1 MAIDPS
7 TKTAMRSHRLLLG
20 ALCGLLFS
28 VQLGCDFTELTA
40 NGTAKLF
47 QRASP
52 AVEQHWDYELVG
64 EAIPGSITQ
73 LEGIHKVVPENQII
87 IEQLLRAYVS
97 YGFGWVEDE
106 VEQMQ
111 LEGNYREAQAEQ
123 YRARLLYQRARDLG
137 LHWILLNEE
146 GLDAK
151 LEEGLGPFEKWLEET
166 FDDEEDAAMLL
177 WTGYAWGSMINMA
190 KDDMAEVADLPYA
203 VALVQRSVKLDPTY
217 YNATG
222 LTFLGV
228 AESMGMAGDMEK
240 SKGYF
245 EKALEITEGKVLVVP
260 LNYAKAYAVKTQ
272 DRELFN
278 ELLTEI
284 VEAGDISPDTRLA
297 NMIAKRRAARYL
309 EHADEYF

>member
-1 MAIDPS
+1 MPIDPS
-7 TKTAMRSHRLLLG
+7 TTAAMRSNRLFLG
-20 ALCGLLFS
+20 ALCGVLFG

-52 AVEQHWDYELVG
+52 AIEQHWDYELVG
-64 EAIPGSITQ
+64 DAIPGSITQ
-73 LEGIHKVVPENQII
+73 LEGIHKVVPDNEII

-97 YGFGWVEDE
+97 YTFGWVEDDI
-106 VEQMQ
+106 EQME
-111 LEGNYREAQAEQ
+111 LEGKYQEVGATK

-137 LHWILLNEE
+137 LYWIQLNEE

-151 LEEGLGPFEKWLEET
+151 MKEGLGPFEKWLQKN

-203 VALVQRSVKLDPTY
+203 VALVQHSVKLDPTY
-217 YNATG
+217 FNATG

-228 AESMGMAGDMEK
+228 AESMGMAGDMDK

-245 EKALEITEGKVLVVP
+245 EKALELTEGKALVVQ

-272 DRELFN
+272 NRELFD
-278 ELLTEI
+278 ELLTGI
-284 VEAGDISPDTRLA
+284 VEAGDINPDTRLA